1 MHPMLTKPSFYS
13 LVITGFI
20 WFLVVILFF
29 NNYTQIKNKNP
40 DRLIEIITLI
50 GILIGIHGLLHLG
63 FESIYK
69 FNPME

>member
-20 WFLVVILFF
+20 WFVVVILFF
-29 NNYTQIKNKNP
+29 KNYTQMKNKSP
-40 DRLIEIITLI
+40 DCLIEIIALI

>member
-20 WFLVVILFF
+20 WFVVVILFF
-29 NNYTQIKNKNP
+29 KNYTQMKNKSP

-50 GILIGIHGLLHLG
+50 GIVIGIHGLLHLG

>member
-20 WFLVVILFF
+20 WVVVVILFF
-29 NNYTQIKNKNP
+29 NNYTQMKNKNP

-50 GILIGIHGLLHLG
+50 GILFGIHGLLHLG
-63 FESIYK
+63 FESIYN

>member
-1 MHPMLTKPSFYS
+1 MHPMITKPSFYS

-20 WFLVVILFF
+20 WFVVVILFF
-29 NNYTQIKNKNP
+29 KNYTQIKNKSH
-40 DRLIEIITLI
+40 DRLIEIIALI

>member
-1 MHPMLTKPSFYS
+1 MLTKPSFYS

>member
-1 MHPMLTKPSFYS
+1 MLTKPSFYS

-20 WFLVVILFF
+20 WVVVVILFF
-29 NNYTQIKNKNP
+29 NNYTQMKNKNP

-50 GILIGIHGLLHLG
+50 GILFGIHGLLHLG
-63 FESIYK
+63 FESIYN

>member
-20 WFLVVILFF
+20 WFVVVILFF
-29 NNYTQIKNKNP
+29 KNYTQMKNKSP
-40 DRLIEIITLI
+40 DRLIEIIALI
-50 GILIGIHGLLHLG
+50 GVVIGVHGLLHLG
-63 FESIYK
+63 FESIYH

>member
-1 MHPMLTKPSFYS
+1 MLTKPSFYS

-29 NNYTQIKNKNP
+29 NNYTQIKSKNP